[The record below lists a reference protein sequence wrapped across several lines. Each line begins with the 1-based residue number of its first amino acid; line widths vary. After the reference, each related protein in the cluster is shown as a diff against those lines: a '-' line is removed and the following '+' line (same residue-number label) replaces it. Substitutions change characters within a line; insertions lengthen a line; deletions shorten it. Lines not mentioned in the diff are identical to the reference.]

1 VDRGLDPE
9 SDLPEEPRALREEG
23 VSRPL
28 RILFTAYRG
37 NMRCGGQ
44 GIYLWFLA
52 RELARMGHRV
62 DVLVGP
68 PYPDPMPF
76 ADSVQELHDDRFWG
90 KWFLRDW
97 ASFFPRESPAA
108 VLSPL
113 RFWELAASR
122 MGFFPEPAAFSV
134 RAFREL
140 AARLRAAGREA
151 PGPPG
156 HRARR
161 YDLVHDVQCL
171 GWGLLGMRA
180 LGLPVLSTVH
190 HPLTV
195 DRRASFRRDRTLR
208 EAAGTVEFH
217 PVGMQRFVARR
228 LDAIVTSSRASAA
241 TIRRDF
247 DVDPE
252 RLHMLGNGLD
262 TDWFRPDP
270 SVAREPGEILCIGR
284 ASDPNKGVPF
294 LVRALAKLPP
304 DLHLTLVDEDH
315 PLHDARRLA
324 RELGCEQRLRI
335 TGRVETDELVRLYRR
350 ASIVAV
356 PSLYEGFGLPAAEA
370 MACGAPVVASAAGA
384 LPEVVETGGGGI
396 LVPPGDPDALA
407 KAIASLHEQPEARR
421 RLAAQARERI
431 VASYSWP
438 RIAARTA
445 ELYAALVAARGRP
458 ASTTTSASAG
468 ARDAQASSA

>member
-1 VDRGLDPE
+1 
-9 SDLPEEPRALREEG
+9 

-28 RILFTAYRG
+28 RVLFTAYRG

-52 RELARMGHRV
+52 RELTRMGHRV

-97 ASFFPRESPAA
+97 ASFFPRDDPAA

-122 MGFFPEPAAFSV
+122 MGFFPEPAAFSARSFAAV
-134 RAFREL
+134 
-140 AARLRAAGREA
+140 AARVRRG
-151 PGPPG
+151 
-156 HRARR
+156 ARW
-161 YDLVHDVQCL
+161 DVVHDVQCL
-171 GWGLLGMRA
+171 GWGLLGIRA
-180 LGLPVLSTVH
+180 LGMPVLSTVH

-195 DRRASFRRDRTLR
+195 DRRASFRRDTSLR
-208 EAAGTVEFH
+208 EAVGTVEFH
-217 PVGMQRFVARR
+217 PVGMQAFVARH
-228 LDAIVTSSRASAA
+228 LDAVITSSHASAA
-241 TIRRDF
+241 EIRRDF
-247 DVDPE
+247 GVRPE

-262 TDWFRPDP
+262 TDLFSPDP
-270 SVAREPGEILCIGR
+270 TVARSNDEILCVGR
-284 ASDPNKGVPF
+284 WSDPNKGIGF
-294 LVRALAKLPP
+294 LVEALAKLPAAK
-304 DLHLTLVDEDH
+304 LVLVDEDH
-315 PLHDARRLA
+315 PQHDARKLA
-324 RELGCEQRLRI
+324 RAGGYEDRITI

-350 ASIVAV
+350 AALVAV

-370 MACGAPVVASAAGA
+370 MACGAPVVAAASGA

-396 LVPPGDPDALA
+396 LVPPADPDALA
-407 KAIASLHEQPEARR
+407 KAIGTLLEQSEARR
-421 RLAAQARERI
+421 RLGDAGRRRVVEA
-431 VASYSWP
+431 YSWP

-445 ELYAALVAARGRP
+445 DLYAELR
-458 ASTTTSASAG
+458 S
-468 ARDAQASSA
+468 